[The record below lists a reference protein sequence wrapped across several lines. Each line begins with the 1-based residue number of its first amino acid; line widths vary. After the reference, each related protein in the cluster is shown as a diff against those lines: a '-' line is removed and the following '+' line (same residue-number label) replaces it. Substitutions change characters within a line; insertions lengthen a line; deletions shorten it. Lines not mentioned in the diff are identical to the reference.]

1 MRRAKGPKY
10 IVPYRRLRE
19 RRTDY
24 RLRKEL
30 LKSGKPLFIVR
41 RSSKYITISISSPA
55 VGGDKTIFSISSKI
69 LAKKYK
75 WIELKNIPAAYLT
88 GLLAGKKALEM
99 DIQEAI
105 INLGVAWSKKASIPF
120 AAAMGARDAGLNISI
135 GENALVDEPRI
146 RGDHIANYAKLLKEE
161 DNELFKK
168 RFSKYLEVGV
178 DPTILPDLFDKVK
191 KNILGEE

>member
-99 DIQEAI
+99 GIQEAI